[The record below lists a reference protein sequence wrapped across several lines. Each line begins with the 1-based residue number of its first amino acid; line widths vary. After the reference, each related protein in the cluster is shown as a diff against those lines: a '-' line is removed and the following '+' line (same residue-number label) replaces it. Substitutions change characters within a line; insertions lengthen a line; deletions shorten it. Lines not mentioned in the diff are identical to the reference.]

1 MQIDI
6 ITKQDLEKFKIDLLQ
21 DLMEI
26 IKPEPRKKWLTSK
39 DVRELLSCSA
49 SSLQNLRISGTV
61 RGTKIGGKW
70 YYKYS
75 EIENMFS

>member
-39 DVRELLSCSA
+39 DVRELLK
-49 SSLQNLRISGTV
+49 QYRQGKKMV
-61 RGTKIGGKW
+61 KMMKGKGMDKMMKKIQGGQFKV
-70 YYKYS
+70 K
-75 EIENMFS
+75 